1 MDPNALN
8 TLLNQRL
15 NIAQDLVQQLVS
27 LLSLPI
33 QPPRTSVQQVLSAAA
48 DRVKALEAQQAGS
61 NWNPLQVPQL
71 AMPVAP
77 AGPAATLAAATTA
90 TH

>member
-8 TLLNQRL
+8 SLLNQRL
-15 NIAQDLVQQLVS
+15 NIAQDLVGQLVS

-71 AMPVAP
+71 AMPAGAVAAP
-77 AGPAATLAAATTA
+77 AAQAATTA